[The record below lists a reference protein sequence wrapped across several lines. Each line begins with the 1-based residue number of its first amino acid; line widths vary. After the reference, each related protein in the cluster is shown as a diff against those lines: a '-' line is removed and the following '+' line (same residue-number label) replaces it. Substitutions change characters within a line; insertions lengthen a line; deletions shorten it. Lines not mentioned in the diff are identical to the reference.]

1 MASYRLC
8 ESTCVSN
15 CCVLIFNISK
25 SASSKI
31 VLNNFCLSVAHHGHS
46 AEQLQLICWLDNFE
60 CSGMCSLYLVLF
72 IALNNDFF
80 IHNSSY
86 DSTAVYLLETL
97 QMIRFLLWSLPLQFT
112 YREKTLLSLYVL
124 MNKYIQA
131 YDFMDCSYICFFF
144 HFSVAIDKP
153 CEQLKRVLFR
163 DKHFFYSAR
172 AFLCLCFCVVN
183 FAKKK
188 NLSWVL
194 PVGE

>member
-1 MASYRLC
+1 MA
-8 ESTCVSN
+8 
-15 CCVLIFNISK
+15 IQAK
-25 SASSKI
+25 
-31 VLNNFCLSVAHHGHS
+31 
-46 AEQLQLICWLDNFE
+46 QLQLICWLDNFE
-60 CSGMCSLYLVLF
+60 CSGMCSLYLALF

-86 DSTAVYLLETL
+86 DSTAIYLLETL

-153 CEQLKRVLFR
+153 CERLKRVLFR
-163 DKHFFYSAR
+163 DKHFF
-172 AFLCLCFCVVN
+172 FLSSRVFMFMLLCCKFC
-183 FAKKK
+183 KKK
-188 NLSWVL
+188 RTYLEFSLFASKMEVEWKKNERYVCERVL
-194 PVGE
+194 FVR